1 MYGQVCFPNLY
12 KWTFNCLHQKRHAS
26 LSREQFKRLLK
37 KKKKT
42 TVAVNAFSVKS
53 LISHSIIPY
62 KVMPVSYHGLT
73 VAVHP

>member
-1 MYGQVCFPNLY
+1 MRIFKCQPIKGTVQ
-12 KWTFNCLHQKRHAS
+12 AS
-26 LSREQFKRLLK
+26 IK